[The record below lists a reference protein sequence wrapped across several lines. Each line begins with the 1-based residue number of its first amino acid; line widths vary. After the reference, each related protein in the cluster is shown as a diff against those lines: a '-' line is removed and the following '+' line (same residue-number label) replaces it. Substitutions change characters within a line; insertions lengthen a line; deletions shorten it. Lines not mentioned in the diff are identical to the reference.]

1 MTRMS
6 FAEFVQL
13 TFPDATITPLSST
26 NNEICKVEDK
36 GATLSAKRMVDADVP
51 IPYFVQCSETLGRLL
66 PVPRIERIF
75 REVDGAAFDCI
86 VSRFVDGHDL
96 AAVLSGTAPLR
107 IANGKLVDFL
117 TRYLGAGQSL
127 SPMFEGFGLY
137 KRDAPRFS
145 DHLDFLRTYA
155 DKYWRRVRPFID
167 GQAARQVD
175 HWIAQG
181 ISGASVAPEGFQPIV
196 VDSNLR
202 NFIVTNE
209 GELVLLNVP
218 IVGWSSRAH
227 AVAAIAAHLR
237 PFAVRKVFLEHV
249 TQGWAREECA
259 AIAHLE
265 AWTLLGILSFYAV
278 RAPAQPDDWR
288 NWGATRSL
296 RDDFIELIGDI
307 SRMPA

>member
-26 NNEICKVEDK
+26 NNEIYKVECE
-36 GATLSAKRMVDADVP
+36 GEVLSAKRMVDADVP
-51 IPYFVQCSETLGRLL
+51 IPYFVQCSETLAKLL
-66 PVPRIERIF
+66 PVPKIELVF
-75 REVDGAAFDCI
+75 REDDGAAFDCI
-86 VSRFVDGHDL
+86 VSQFVDGHDL
-96 AAVLSGTAPLR
+96 AAVLSQTAPVR
-107 IANGKLVDFL
+107 IPDEKLVDFL
-117 TRYLGAGQSL
+117 DKYLSASQSL
-127 SPMFEGFGLY
+127 SPMFDGFGLY

-145 DHLDFLRTYA
+145 DHSDFLRTYA

-167 GQAARQVD
+167 GQAAEQVD
-175 HWIAQG
+175 HWIAHG
-181 ISGASVAPEGFQPIV
+181 LCRASLAPEGFQPIV

-202 NFIVTNE
+202 NFIVTNG
-209 GELVLLNVP
+209 GEPVLLNVP
-218 IVGWSSRAH
+218 IVGCSNRAH

-249 TQGWAREECA
+249 TQGWAPEERA

-278 RAPAQPDDWR
+278 RAPAQPAEWR
-288 NWGATRSL
+288 NWGARRSL

-307 SRMPA
+307 SNRAA